1 MFRMACRWN
10 DRNRP
15 LSRVAFAKRFPDD
28 RACAMYL
35 ASKRWPD
42 GFICPACGGLK
53 GWELS
58 RKKSTRECAD
68 CGRQTSVTAGTVM
81 HRSKMPLTI
90 WFLAIHVVSSH
101 SNGISALQLQG
112 QLGLGSYKTAWLM
125 LHKLRRAMVDP
136 DRSLL
141 ADLVEV
147 DESEIPYRTKDDPV
161 ASGQGRS
168 HVGKLLVIG
177 AAELSEEGRP
187 RRIRLEPLKDFT
199 AASVTGFVARV
210 VEPDAMV
217 VSDGLASYRSLKD
230 HRHRAKVVGSMAA
243 HVVLPWIHRVFSN
256 FKRWALGTYH
266 GARKPHLRRYLDEF
280 VFRWNRR
287 RHVGAAFDTLLGLA
301 MRLPHASYGDFIGQL
316 V

>member
-1 MFRMACRWN
+1 VPSRWN

-15 LSRVAFAKRFPDD
+15 LSRTAFAKRFPDD
-28 RACAMYL
+28 RACANYL
-35 ASKRWPD
+35 AAKRWPC
-42 GFICPACGGLK
+42 GFVCPACGGLK

-58 RKKSTRECAD
+58 GKKFTWECAD
-68 CGRQTSVTAGTVM
+68 CGRQTSVIAGTVM
-81 HRSKMPLTI
+81 HRSKVPLST
-90 WFLAIHVVSSH
+90 WFMAVHLVSSH

-136 DRSLL
+136 GRFLL

-161 ASGQGRS
+161 AGGQGRS

-177 AAELSEEGRP
+177 AVELSPEGQP
-187 RRIRLEPLKDFT
+187 RRIRLEPLADFT
-199 AASVTGFVARV
+199 AISVGGFVARV
-210 VEPDAMV
+210 AEPGAAV
-217 VSDGLASYRSLKD
+217 VSDGLASYRGLKD
-230 HRHRAKVVGSMAA
+230 HRHRAKVVGNMAA

-256 FKRWALGTYH
+256 FKRWGLGTYH
-266 GARKPHLRRYLDEF
+266 GLRKPHFRRYLDEF
-280 VFRWNRR
+280 VFRCNRR
-287 RHVGAAFDTLLGLA
+287 QHVGAAFETLLGLA
-301 MRLPHASYGDFIGQL
+301 SRLPHASYADFVGQR